1 MSNHSS
7 FWLPAA
13 GRYYLADL
21 SKLSKCFRSDSSECR
36 VAAVAGSADRR
47 RGPHRGGEDWHVAHE
62 RDRFGSR
69 SLVREMNLPAPV
81 VDPVLR
87 ASSGDELVA
96 EGAVEVMLSEL
107 MPLAC

>member
-1 MSNHSS
+1 MIEDSKQPAVLTIAGFDPSGGAGIIADVKNHSS

-47 RGPHRGGEDWHVAHE
+47 EVRIAAVKIGMLPTS

-69 SLVREMNLPAPV
+69 EP
-81 VDPVLR
+81 R
-87 ASSGDELVA
+87 A
-96 EGAVEVMLSEL
+96 
-107 MPLAC
+107 